1 MWRELLVREAR
12 YRAEVF
18 RNLDKHLRRL
28 VEVVK
33 SMDPEAEVYLF
44 GSAAEGK
51 ALLASDIDVLVV
63 TSLRPSMVMARLWL
77 SGFKEP
83 FEIHVAGREEAE
95 LYKKRARLLRLG

>member
-1 MWRELLVREAR
+1 
-12 YRAEVF
+12 
-18 RNLDKHLRRL
+18 
-28 VEVVK
+28 
-33 SMDPEAEVYLF
+33 LF
-44 GSAAEGK
+44 GSAAEGR

-63 TSLRPSMVMARLWL
+63 TGLRPSMVMVRLWL